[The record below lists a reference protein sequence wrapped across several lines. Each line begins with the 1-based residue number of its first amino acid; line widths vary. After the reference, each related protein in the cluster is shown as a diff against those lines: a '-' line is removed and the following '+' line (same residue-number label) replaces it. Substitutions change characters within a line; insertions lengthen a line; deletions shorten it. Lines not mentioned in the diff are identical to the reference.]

1 MLKNIQAAYRIQKD
15 KERKPSCYIA
25 IKTLNK
31 KRKENNK
38 YKKIKTARKNV
49 K

>member
-31 KRKENNK
+31 KKKRKQQVQK
-38 YKKIKTARKNV
+38 D
-49 K
+49 

>member
-15 KERKPSCYIA
+15 KERKPSCYII

-31 KRKENNK
+31 KE
-38 YKKIKTARKNV
+38 KKTSTTKRLKV
-49 K
+49 Q